1 MSDEEYEKIGNEDL
15 TSLFKEINMLKKQ
28 HDSLLREQRMLSE
41 GRDSNIKFTQEFKQ
55 RAVKLKKNLDE
66 EEKKSEDAVKK
77 EQEKLEG
84 IKQENRKLKEEIW
97 SMEQKLRTMDED
109 NKSLR
114 QQTEVSTAVPEKK
127 VVFNG
132 DVANGAH
139 ALSFDMKPRIVFPM
153 EGGTALITFEE
164 EEVAEKILAL
174 REHVVALGDCSIAVQ
189 AEPVRFLVPVG
200 VEMDTQVCPQRI
212 LVSDLPKK
220 MSVEKILDK
229 LEIHFSKGRNGGG
242 EVEDIDMLEDSGN
255 VVVAFVDSTIAK
267 GLTDKQIHEVEIE
280 KGKKHKVK
288 VTPFLNGSITLLKVS
303 EHPGAAWISFH
314 PLPHRIGPILVGI
327 VGLGYMAP
335 QTERYIKNR
344 GLSEITDKIAVH
356 LIKETNK
363 YSTFLVKFG

>member
-1 MSDEEYEKIGNEDL
+1 VSCQEYEKIGNEDL

-28 HDSLLREQRMLSE
+28 HDNLLREQRMLSE
-41 GRDSNIKFTQEFKQ
+41 GRDSNIRFTQEFKQ
-55 RAVKLKKNLDE
+55 RAVKMKKNLDE
-66 EEKKSEDAVKK
+66 EEKKNEDAVKK

-164 EEVAEKILAL
+164 EEVKMHEETKCKHGGDQVEPDLSLKAPPKQVFTPNIECFEFTAGSLRQAIYYIPVTLPLYNITDTLNILRGKNPSL
-174 REHVVALGDCSIAVQ
+174 
-189 AEPVRFLVPVG
+189 EPQTMITNLFT
-200 VEMDTQVCPQRI
+200 DYKK
-212 LVSDLPKK
+212 VSLSFIK
-220 MSVEKILDK
+220 DK
-229 LEIHFSKGRNGGG
+229 F
-242 EVEDIDMLEDSGN
+242 
-255 VVVAFVDSTIAK
+255 AK

-288 VTPFLNGSITLLKVS
+288 VTPFLNGSITLLKTCNITCKKTV
-303 EHPGAAWISFH
+303 
-314 PLPHRIGPILVGI
+314 LLTGI
-327 VGLGYMAP
+327 PDIMEQDNLQDQLEIHFQKTNNSGGEVDAIIYNPQGRKTLALFEEDAP
-335 QTERYIKNR
+335 KDDQT
-344 GLSEITDKIAVH
+344 V
-356 LIKETNK
+356 
-363 YSTFLVKFG
+363 

>member
-1 MSDEEYEKIGNEDL
+1 M
-15 TSLFKEINMLKKQ
+15 
-28 HDSLLREQRMLSE
+28 
-41 GRDSNIKFTQEFKQ
+41 
-55 RAVKLKKNLDE
+55 KKNLDE
-66 EEKKSEDAVKK
+66 EEKKNEDAVKK

-164 EEVAEKILAL
+164 EEGMKIKLIIFKRSL
-174 REHVVALGDCSIAVQ
+174 IFFQSCIILILKMHEETKCKHGGDQV
-189 AEPVRFLVPVG
+189 EPDLSLKAPPK
-200 VEMDTQVCPQRI
+200 QVFTPNI
-212 LVSDLPKK
+212 
-220 MSVEKILDK
+220 E
-229 LEIHFSKGRNGGG
+229 F
-242 EVEDIDMLEDSGN
+242 
-255 VVVAFVDSTIAK
+255 AK

-288 VTPFLNGSITLLKVS
+288 VTPFLNGSITLLKTCNITCKKTV
-303 EHPGAAWISFH
+303 
-314 PLPHRIGPILVGI
+314 LLTGI
-327 VGLGYMAP
+327 PDIMEQDNLQDQLEIHFQKTNNSGGEVDAIIYNPQGRKTLALFEEDAP
-335 QTERYIKNR
+335 KDE
-344 GLSEITDKIAVH
+344 
-356 LIKETNK
+356 
-363 YSTFLVKFG
+363 